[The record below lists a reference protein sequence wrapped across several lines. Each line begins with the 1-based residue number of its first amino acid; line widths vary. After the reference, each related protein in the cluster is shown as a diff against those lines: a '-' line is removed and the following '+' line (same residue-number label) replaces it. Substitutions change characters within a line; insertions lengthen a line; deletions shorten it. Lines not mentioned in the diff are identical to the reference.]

1 MTEEKERN
9 KKYGKREKENTLKNQ
24 TAIKKKKRNEEK
36 KKPRN
41 HRKLIFK
48 HSLQK
53 VIYSK

>member
-36 KKPRN
+36 KSQEIIEN
-41 HRKLIFK
+41 
-48 HSLQK
+48 
-53 VIYSK
+53 

>member
-36 KKPRN
+36 KKA
-41 HRKLIFK
+41 KK
-48 HSLQK
+48 S
-53 VIYSK
+53 